1 MYVNSGTAND
11 SHVYIFDAAT
21 DELLKTIPT
30 AQWGTDGHGMVVLG
44 GRYLWMGH
52 RGNGDNVIILDTTT
66 QEVVGMIEDIGAA
79 PDLLD
84 VSPDGDLVF
93 ATLRGPGALT
103 GGPAAIGVTPGLSV
117 MLVDKNG
124 AAGKRVA
131 FIPIGAQT
139 PETKADPHG
148 MAVRKVAN

>member
-1 MYVNSGTAND
+1 
-11 SHVYIFDAAT
+11 
-21 DELLKTIPT
+21 
-30 AQWGTDGHGMVVLG
+30 
-44 GRYLWMGH
+44 
-52 RGNGDNVIILDTTT
+52 
-66 QEVVGMIEDIGAA
+66 MIEDIGAA

-131 FIPIGAQT
+131 FIPIGPQT